1 MNRTHARTRPL
12 SVVSLVR
19 GALLAVALAFAAGAA
34 AQEAGAT
41 VAFVDTQALIS
52 AHPAQSQI
60 DQLSGDLDAEL
71 QDLLAQRAELVDKQ
85 AAEGLTAEEQEL
97 LQALSVT
104 IQTRRDEGL
113 AAIRD
118 AAGPAEEAANAIIRD
133 IAEERGYAL
142 VLDVGAAAGLVV
154 YAGDGVPEF
163 TDDAVALMTERFPAE

>member
-1 MNRTHARTRPL
+1 M
-12 SVVSLVR
+12 R
-19 GALLAVALAFAAGAA
+19 GAVLAVALAFAAGAV
-34 AQEAGAT
+34 AQEAGVT

-52 AHPAQSQI
+52 AHPAQGDI

-71 QDLLAQRAELVDKQ
+71 QDLLAQRQELVDKQ
-85 AAEGLTAEEQEL
+85 ATEGLTAEEQEL
-97 LQALSVT
+97 LQALTVT

-163 TDDAVALMTERFPAE
+163 TDDAVALMAERFPAD